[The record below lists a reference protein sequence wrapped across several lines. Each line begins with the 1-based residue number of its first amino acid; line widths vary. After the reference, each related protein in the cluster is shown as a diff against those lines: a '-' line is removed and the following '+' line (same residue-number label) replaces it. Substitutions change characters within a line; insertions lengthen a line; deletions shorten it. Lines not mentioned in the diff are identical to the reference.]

1 MSAAGTLKAVPHP
14 EVFLPPILLNFYRFS
29 FILNLLRNI
38 LLSDDENILLS
49 IRQLK
54 VLFFNSLKPYETEI
68 LTIIKA
74 RYPTTQLL
82 PLRLLVVEWAS
93 DTFVF
98 PLRVRQKHAKVPV
111 SKKAFD
117 FSVRKV
123 VGGLAF
129 L

>member
-38 LLSDDENILLS
+38 LLSDDEKICL

-54 VLFFNSLKPYETEI
+54 VLFFNSLKPYEAEI

-98 PLRVRQKHAKVPV
+98 PLRVRQKHAKVLV
-111 SKKAFD
+111 SKEAFD